1 MNPIELINKLFGNQ
15 SNLEQQLHNAKNN
28 MAMNNQN
35 PQAMVQQMLDSGK
48 MSQDQFNKCR
58 EVVNSILGTRN

>member
-15 SNLEQQLHNAKNN
+15 SNLEQQLHNVKNN